1 MIRKLAVTALALAL
15 ATPLSTA
22 KAVGTQSYDVC
33 GGTYGS
39 SWSGFAFCASVQVTV
54 VQKAA
59 SVWNVAIQIANMSGL
74 NGSYVGS
81 VFTQIG
87 IDNIPGNL
95 ANPANITVSQNG
107 QTVCTN
113 KYNDPSP
120 SLGCWTVKQDANA
133 TGGFNVDFLDQTS
146 NGLNRDIS
154 SLCLNEPTLLYTCLA
169 AHPVTL
175 SFDINANFNPVT
187 QGQIYFHSETILPN
201 YQYAVTE
208 CETGASV
215 TARER
220 CSATTFSAGGP
231 VTATPE
237 PATLALMGTGLF
249 AVGGVGL
256 RRRKNAAAPTV

>member
-1 MIRKLAVTALALAL
+1 MIRKFAAVAFAVALAS
-15 ATPLSTA
+15 PLSTA
-22 KAVGTQSYDVC
+22 KAVGTQSYDIC
-33 GGTYGS
+33 GGSYS

-74 NGSYVGS
+74 NGSYAGS

-95 ANPANITVSQNG
+95 ANPANITVMQDG
-107 QTVCTN
+107 KTVCTN
-113 KYNDPSP
+113 KYNDQNP
-120 SLGCWTVKQDANA
+120 SLGCWAVKQDANA

-146 NGLNRDIS
+146 NGLNREIS
-154 SLCLNEPTLLYTCLA
+154 SLCVNEPTLLYTCLA

-187 QGQIYFHSETILPN
+187 QGQVYFHSETILPN
-201 YQYAVTE
+201 WQYAVTE
-208 CETGASV
+208 CETGATV
-215 TARER
+215 TRAER
-220 CSATTFSAGGP
+220 CTGGQTFADGS

-237 PATLALMGTGLF
+237 PASLALMGTGLF
-249 AVGGVGL
+249 AVGGVGY
-256 RRRKNAAAPTV
+256 RRRKKAPTNA

>member
-1 MIRKLAVTALALAL
+1 MIRKFAAIAFAAALAA
-15 ATPLSTA
+15 PLSTA
-22 KAVGTQSYDVC
+22 KAIGTQSYDVC
-33 GGTYGS
+33 GGSYGS

-54 VQKAA
+54 VQKSS

-95 ANPANITVSQNG
+95 ANPANITVMQDG
-107 QTVCTN
+107 KTVCTN
-113 KYNDPSP
+113 KYNDPNP
-120 SLGCWTVKQDANA
+120 NIGCWTVKQDANA
-133 TGGFNVDFLDQTS
+133 SGGFNVDFLDQTS

-154 SLCLNEPTLLYTCLA
+154 SLCLNEPTLLYTCFA

-201 YQYAVTE
+201 WQYAVTE

-215 TARER
+215 ITRER
-220 CSATTFSAGGP
+220 CVAGQKFGDDT

-237 PATLALMGTGLF
+237 PASLALMGTGLF
-249 AVGGVGL
+249 AVGGVGY
-256 RRRKNAAAPTV
+256 RKRKKTAKA